1 MFKFILVFIFLYGTC
16 YSAISQFSGD
26 DIFDNNAIH
35 EVRISSDKTI
45 SDLFL
50 QFNEEFAITDYT
62 YAIASITIDGNQM
75 DSVGVRVKGGLSA
88 FDSKKPLKVDFN
100 SFVSGQKYDGL
111 KKINLHQGNMDPTYV
126 RESIAYALIRNSG
139 IKTVR
144 TSFAN
149 VYFNGTY
156 EGVYTIVEQI
166 DDDFIKRNFASNNGT
181 LYKTGFSGL
190 AIKYDNDT
198 TFPFSSFKSAINNIP
213 IDSLHIQLEKYLD
226 VESFLRFIALQIY
239 VNEADG
245 PLSVNE
251 NYYLYYEPKSKKYVY
266 IPWDYNVS
274 FYRIDDM
281 SVLYE
286 GANFIFE
293 KVKENTI
300 LRDRYLNM
308 YCTLLETSLEIESQ
322 IEMLNDFKEI
332 LKNEVV
338 NDPYIDLIG
347 DFMLETDNLETYL
360 RQRNTNLT
368 AELENL
374 LGSCPPFENPVPPNS
389 IAINELV
396 ASNDSLSGIT
406 DGNGSYPD
414 WIELYNNSNEA
425 LALQDLYLSN
435 DVDFL
440 KHWKFPKGTQIT
452 PNDYLIV
459 WADRDVEEEGLHCD
473 FKLNKAKGSLYLSNE
488 NNEIIDSISYSNQST
503 NVSLARI
510 PNGVG
515 NFIASPSTFNTNN
528 EFVSTEDI
536 VSVDMALQIFPT
548 PAQNIAFLE
557 VASGNSTNC
566 NLQLISLEGRVLY
579 ETNLKLNQGT
589 NSVEVDLHNYPA
601 GFYSLSI
608 LNTETGLRLSKKLII
623 AD

>member
-1 MFKFILVFIFLYGTC
+1 
-16 YSAISQFSGD
+16 
-26 DIFDNNAIH
+26 
-35 EVRISSDKTI
+35 
-45 SDLFL
+45 
-50 QFNEEFAITDYT
+50 
-62 YAIASITIDGNQM
+62 
-75 DSVGVRVKGGLSA
+75 
-88 FDSKKPLKVDFN
+88 
-100 SFVSGQKYDGL
+100 
-111 KKINLHQGNMDPTYV
+111 
-126 RESIAYALIRNSG
+126 
-139 IKTVR
+139 
-144 TSFAN
+144 
-149 VYFNGTY
+149 
-156 EGVYTIVEQI
+156 
-166 DDDFIKRNFASNNGT
+166 
-181 LYKTGFSGL
+181 
-190 AIKYDNDT
+190 
-198 TFPFSSFKSAINNIP
+198 
-213 IDSLHIQLEKYLD
+213 
-226 VESFLRFIALQIY
+226 LQIY